1 MIEAGDTDG
10 IFEAEVRRVASELF
24 PKARN
29 NGPIMLEGRER
40 DGVFNDGEVIHIV
53 EATKSKRK
61 DKAEKDLFKSAELV
75 KALRRE
81 FQDVNFKIWFVTQGE
96 PTVDQNSVGPEAK
109 RQAKCPV
116 EVCSYRAFSA
126 KLVDAPAYINLRD
139 NHPFGSV
146 RNPVNDKD
154 FRVPQDDFVPIDLL
168 DFRDKS
174 IVSVAGLPDRLVDF
188 PRTYLLVGDFGAGKS
203 MTMRHVYY
211 VLAAR
216 YLSGNTTKFP
226 IYLNLRDHFGQCNP
240 SEALLRHGE
249 EIGFSLP
256 NQLVAA
262 WKAGHC
268 HVFLD
273 GFDELSSSRL
283 VRGVGGL
290 KNARRE
296 AMRLVHAFSSNHPAD
311 TSIFICGR
319 QHYFDS
325 MGELESALG
334 LPEYFEHLTLNEFSY
349 EQVEIYLKRKGY
361 KEKVPNWLPSRP
373 LLLGYLA
380 VKGIL
385 SDHGSDIS
393 SLPREEGWDYLVG
406 RVCEREARQIDPV
419 SIDPSAVREFV
430 ERLATVTRQTNS
442 GRGPIHLNDIHKIFQ
457 DVFAMPPDE
466 KASALIFR
474 MPGLTSA
481 SGQEDT
487 REFIDDDYVDACRAG
502 DVVRFVNALHD
513 PRYELLNDA
522 TVNMGEL
529 GSSIAAYKLI
539 GATPK
544 KLSAALQS
552 AAEREASCLA
562 FDVLRIMQ
570 QMGTPYIGAQVKI
583 SDGFF
588 SDYQVTS
595 GPEFLR
601 VVFSECYFN
610 AIDIDDGANAGPQF
624 DKCQIE
630 RVIGCIGG
638 DDLPSFLQPS
648 ASGVAKYEDEAQ
660 TNADI
665 LDLPIPTSTKVLM
678 TILRKLFIQPGRG
691 RKENAFYRGL
701 DGRAKVYVPEI
712 LSIIEQMDFATPH
725 KISGPV
731 VWFPN
736 RSLAGE
742 ARSILHAPQQTNNS
756 LAVKVR
762 SL

>member
-1 MIEAGDTDG
+1 MIEAGDADG

-29 NGPIMLEGRER
+29 NGPVMLDGRER
-40 DGVFNDGEVIHIV
+40 DGIFNDGEVIHIV
-53 EATKSKRK
+53 EATTSKRK
-61 DKAEKDLFKSAELV
+61 DKAEKDLGKSAELV

-81 FQDVNFKIWFVTQGE
+81 YQDINFKIWFVTKGE
-96 PTVDQNSVGPEAK
+96 PTVDQNSVRPDARK
-109 RQAKCPV
+109 QAKCPV
-116 EVCSYRAFSA
+116 EVCSYRTFSA
-126 KLVDAPAYINLRD
+126 KLVDASAYIQLRE
-139 NHPFGSV
+139 NHPFGSI
-146 RNPVNDKD
+146 RNPDNDRD
-154 FRVPQDDFVPIDLL
+154 FKVPADEYVPIDLL
-168 DFRDKS
+168 DFTDKS
-174 IVSVAGLPDRLVDF
+174 VVPVSGLPDQLVHS
-188 PRTYLLVGDFGAGKS
+188 PRNYLLVGDFGAGKS
-203 MTMRHVYY
+203 MTMRYVYY
-211 VLAAR
+211 ALVAR
-216 YLSGNTTKFP
+216 YLSGHTTKFP
-226 IYLNLRDHFGQCNP
+226 VYLNLRDHFGQSNP
-240 SEALLRHGE
+240 SEALLRHGD
-249 EIGFSLP
+249 EIGFASP

-296 AMRLVHAFSSNHPAD
+296 AMRLVHAFSCNHPPD
-311 TSIFICGR
+311 TSIFISGR

-334 LPEYFEHLTLNEFSY
+334 LLDDFVHLTLNEFSQ
-349 EQVEIYLKRKGY
+349 EQVETFLKKKGFR
-361 KEKVPNWLPSRP
+361 ENVPNWLPSRP

-385 SDHGSDIS
+385 SDHGPDIS
-393 SLPREEGWDYLVG
+393 SLPREEGWDYLVD

-419 SIDPSAVREFV
+419 SIEPSAVREFV

-442 GRGPIHLNDIHKIFQ
+442 GRGPIHLNDIHEIFQ

-474 MPGLTSA
+474 MPGLTAA

-487 REFIDDDYVDACRAG
+487 REFIDDDYVDACRSG
-502 DVVRFVNALHD
+502 DVVRFVNGPHD
-513 PRYELLNDA
+513 PRFEVLNDA
-522 TVNMGEL
+522 TVNMNEL
-529 GSSIAAYKLI
+529 GSSVAAHKLI

-544 KLSAALQS
+544 KLSAALQ
-552 AAEREASCLA
+552 AAVEREAASLA
-562 FDVLRIMQ
+562 FDVLRVMQ
-570 QMGTPYIGAQVKI
+570 QMAAPYLGPGVTI

-588 SDYQVTS
+588 SDYQVT
-595 GPEFLR
+595 R
-601 VVFSECYFN
+601 VPDFVRIVFSECYFN
-610 AIDIDDGANAGPQF
+610 SIDIDEGANAGPQF
-624 DKCQIE
+624 VQCQIE
-630 RVIGCIGG
+630 RVVGCIGS
-638 DDLPSFLQPS
+638 DDLPIFLQSS
-648 ASGVAKYEDEAQ
+648 ANGVSIYEDEAK

-665 LDLPIPTSTKVLM
+665 LDLSIPTNTKVLM
-678 TILRKLFIQPGRG
+678 TILRKLFVQAGQG

-712 LSIIEQMDFATPH
+712 LSIIEQMGFATPH
-725 KISGPV
+725 KIRGPV
-731 VWFPN
+731 VWIPN

-742 ARSILHAPQQTNNS
+742 ANSILQAPQHNNHP
-756 LAVKVR
+756 LAVRVR